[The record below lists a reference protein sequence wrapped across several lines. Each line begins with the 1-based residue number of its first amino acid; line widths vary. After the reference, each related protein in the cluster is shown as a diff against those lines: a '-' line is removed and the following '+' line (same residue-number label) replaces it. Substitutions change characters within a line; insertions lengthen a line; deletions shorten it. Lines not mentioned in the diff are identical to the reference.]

1 LCHAGADK
9 AWVEE
14 LGSRLEA
21 EHISNRSI
29 QVFLD
34 KWDVDY
40 GENLVAKID
49 EALSKARF
57 CAVVLSPAMLKRD
70 WPLAE
75 WTAVFT
81 ADPAGRRQQI
91 LPMLLHDRDP
101 ETGELCEIPCCSVR
115 FVDSTLHETQ
125 TLTRNSLSCCGG
137 SEGKGPAG
145 ADGDQTHR

>member
-1 LCHAGADK
+1 MKDVFLCHAGADK

-21 EHISNRSI
+21 ERINGRSI

-40 GENLVAKID
+40 GENLVAKIN
-49 EALSKARF
+49 EALTKARF

-70 WPLAE
+70 WPQAE
-75 WTAVFT
+75 WTAVFA
-81 ADPAGRRQQI
+81 ADPAGRRKQI

-101 ETGELCEIPCCSVR
+101 ETGELCEIPM
-115 FVDSTLHETQ
+115 L
-125 TLTRNSLSCCGG
+125 
-137 SEGKGPAG
+137 
-145 ADGDQTHR
+145 